1 MRTLVN
7 FYSPILARYASLGVV
22 IAFAGPPI
30 YIHTPKV
37 YAEMNGMALGVLGLI
52 LAALRGLDFIQDPAL
67 GWIINR
73 FQSRVKILVM
83 IFAVLLGL
91 GMIGLFFPHPPIHLS
106 IWLGLTLAM
115 VFTGF
120 SGLQI
125 LYYSTGLNMA
135 ELLDLAH
142 SKIAVWRET
151 GVLIGICAACISP
164 TVLALFVADDWVYAV
179 YSYIFAAGLAL
190 AIWLSLP
197 VWNVTNDTTNQ
208 KVRIFE
214 FFRNRQIRWL
224 MLIGFLNS
232 LPTGITSTLFLF
244 YVQDRMGSDFHAGP
258 MLLLFFLS
266 AAIFAPVW
274 GAIAKRMDI
283 KSVLTLGMCLVIP
296 AFIWAGFLK
305 SGDILAFYLI
315 CILSGAALAA
325 DMTLLPALI
334 SFELE
339 KTGQPGSVTFGVWGF
354 VVKYAYAVGAGLGLI
369 LLSYSSYAP
378 SAQNSEAALKTLALC
393 YGVLPCMFKLLAVI
407 AVQISPMKRAII

>member
-1 MRTLVN
+1 
-7 FYSPILARYASLGVV
+7 
-22 IAFAGPPI
+22 
-30 YIHTPKV
+30 
-37 YAEMNGMALGVLGLI
+37 
-52 LAALRGLDFIQDPAL
+52 
-67 GWIINR
+67 
-73 FQSRVKILVM
+73 
-83 IFAVLLGL
+83 
-91 GMIGLFFPHPPIHLS
+91 
-106 IWLGLTLAM
+106 
-115 VFTGF
+115 
-120 SGLQI
+120 
-125 LYYSTGLNMA
+125 MA

-244 YVQDRMGSDFHAGP
+244 YVQDRLGSDFHAGP

-305 SGDILAFYLI
+305 SGDILAFYFI

-339 KTGQPGSVTFGVWGF
+339 KPASLV
-354 VVKYAYAVGAGLGLI
+354 A
-369 LLSYSSYAP
+369 
-378 SAQNSEAALKTLALC
+378 
-393 YGVLPCMFKLLAVI
+393 
-407 AVQISPMKRAII
+407 